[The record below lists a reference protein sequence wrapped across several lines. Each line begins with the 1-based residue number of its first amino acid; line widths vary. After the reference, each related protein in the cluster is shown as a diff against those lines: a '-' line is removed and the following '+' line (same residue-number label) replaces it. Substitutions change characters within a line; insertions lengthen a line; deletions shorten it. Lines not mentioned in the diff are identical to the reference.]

1 MGLGHAL
8 VVATNLVP
16 KQMWRCMLRVD
27 TSVSE
32 GFSCPTFQLLCPN
45 RKSLRNHMT
54 RKHSQNPKKPQL
66 SVNFCWWRNFFS
78 LELDCLV
85 NSKMN
90 KYSEGHGSG
99 TVWRCTD
106 CGYKSKYKTNVSE
119 HVESRHVQLTWA
131 VCNYAVQ
138 CVLIGRLCAI
148 MSQKWKQARQRV
160 WQNYHWKVALNLVL
174 AHCFFL
180 ELESYIVSK
189 MSKLTSNRKADL
201 LRLGG
206 GVTGQEGLKLV
217 FWTKITPFHWRKFC
231 LLLSAHS
238 SAKDSQV
245 HNLLRTRAWTRHWR
259 WSVLTVE
266 SVAKGFQVG
275 GSWNNTSPNVG
286 RAQV

>member
-1 MGLGHAL
+1 
-8 VVATNLVP
+8 
-16 KQMWRCMLRVD
+16 
-27 TSVSE
+27 
-32 GFSCPTFQLLCPN
+32 
-45 RKSLRNHMT
+45 
-54 RKHSQNPKKPQL
+54 
-66 SVNFCWWRNFFS
+66 
-78 LELDCLV
+78 
-85 NSKMN
+85 MN

-174 AHCFFL
+174 AHCFFFRTG
-180 ELESYIVSK
+180 ELHCLKNVQVDIEQKGRFAETLWRCNGPRGAKI
-189 MSKLTSNRKADL
+189 SNLD
-201 LRLGG
+201 
-206 GVTGQEGLKLV
+206 QNY
-217 FWTKITPFHWRKFC
+217 PFS
-231 LLLSAHS
+231 LAEVLSTLPAHS

-275 GSWNNTSPNVG
+275 GSWNSTSPNVG

>member
-27 TSVSE
+27 TSVCE

-131 VCNYAVQ
+131 VCNYCSSVCVNREALRNHVTEMKASKTESLTELPLESCPKSCFSSLFFFRTGELHCLKNVQ
-138 CVLIGRLCAI
+138 VDIEQKGRFAETWWRCNGPRGAKISILD
-148 MSQKWKQARQRV
+148 
-160 WQNYHWKVALNLVL
+160 QNYPFSLAEVL
-174 AHCFFL
+174 FAV
-180 ELESYIVSK
+180 VSP
-189 MSKLTSNRKADL
+189 L
-201 LRLGG
+201 LCQR
-206 GVTGQEGLKLV
+206 Q
-217 FWTKITPFHWRKFC
+217 P
-231 LLLSAHS
+231 
-238 SAKDSQV
+238 
-245 HNLLRTRAWTRHWR
+245 
-259 WSVLTVE
+259 
-266 SVAKGFQVG
+266 
-275 GSWNNTSPNVG
+275 SP
-286 RAQV
+286 

>member
-1 MGLGHAL
+1 
-8 VVATNLVP
+8 
-16 KQMWRCMLRVD
+16 MWRCMLRVD

-131 VCNYAVQ
+131 VCNYCSSV
-138 CVLIGRLCAI
+138 CVNRE
-148 MSQKWKQARQRV
+148 
-160 WQNYHWKVALNLVL
+160 ALRNHVTEMKASKTESLTEL
-174 AHCFFL
+174 PLESCPKSCFSSLFFFL